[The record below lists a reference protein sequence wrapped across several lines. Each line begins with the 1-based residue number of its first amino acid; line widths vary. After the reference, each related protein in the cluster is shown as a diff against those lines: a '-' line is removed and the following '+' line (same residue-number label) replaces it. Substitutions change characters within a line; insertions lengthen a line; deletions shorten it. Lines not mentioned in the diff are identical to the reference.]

1 MIYRGLPH
9 VLICLVFHLGMSQN
23 VVYPFWNV
31 DRNRW
36 KMLYSLDLGLPYFRT
51 NAFMYYISSYRYK
64 YAVLQR
70 PRKCECF
77 MQYRCK
83 TTICLIN
90 VEIASEHRNETCKH
104 MRFFSLDIHVDQNKP
119 AFEPSGISQIINLHK
134 SRFHLTNQKKVPSFK

>member
-1 MIYRGLPH
+1 MWYTLSGM
-9 VLICLVFHLGMSQN
+9 LIGTDGTCCTHWIWGEPISGQTHSCIN
-23 VVYPFWNV
+23 
-31 DRNRW
+31 
-36 KMLYSLDLGLPYFRT
+36 
-51 NAFMYYISSYRYK
+51 YIPSYGYK

-90 VEIASEHRNETCKH
+90 VAIASEHRNETCKH
-104 MRFFSLDIHVDQNKP
+104 MIFFSLDIHVDQNKP

-134 SRFHLTNQKKVPSFK
+134 SRFHLTNQKKVSSFK